1 MTITNTAP
9 RAWHD
14 WLTGSGVALMVASVL
29 VAPMI
34 DIFAKL
40 ATATAPAA
48 EITAGRFIVQTAL
61 MLPFAFMRGRLFSRS
76 LKHAGFHLLRGII
89 LTIGM
94 IAFVLALKSMPVADA
109 IAIFFVE
116 PAILTLMS
124 GIFLREHVGWQKI
137 AACVT
142 GFAGSLLVIQ
152 PSFSEFGL
160 VSLLPVI
167 TAVTVATFLL
177 ITRMLAQVEDPWSMQ
192 FQSSFWALC
201 ACFVVLAL
209 GEGSGSDV
217 FDPVMPD
224 GTTLLYMAGVGVAAT
239 VSGILGAYAYRAAPA
254 SVLAPLQY
262 LEIVSASIAAY
273 LVFGDFP
280 GALKWLGIAVII
292 ASGVFIIFQGAAKTP
307 PGPGPAI

>member
-1 MTITNTAP
+1 MTTDTAP

-40 ATATAPAA
+40 ATATAPVA
-48 EITAGRFIVQTAL
+48 EITAGRFVVQTAL
-61 MLPFAFMRGRLFSRS
+61 MLPFALARGRLFSRS
-76 LKHAGFHLLRGII
+76 LRHAMFHVLRGVI

-124 GIFLREHVGWQKI
+124 GIFLREHIGWQKV
-137 AACVT
+137 AACAA

-152 PSFSEFGL
+152 PSFAEFGL
-160 VSLLPVI
+160 ISLLPVI
-167 TAVTVATFLL
+167 TAITVATFILL
-177 ITRMLAQVEDPWSMQ
+177 TRMLSQVEDPWSMQ

-201 ACFVVLAL
+201 TCIVILSL
-209 GEGSGSDV
+209 GEGSGSDI

-224 GTTLLYMAGVGVAAT
+224 LTTTIYIGGVGVAAT

-262 LEIVSASIAAY
+262 LEIVSAATAAY

-280 GALKWLGIAVII
+280 DALKWLGIFII
-292 ASGVFIIFQGAAKTP
+292 IGSGVFIIFRGVDKTP
-307 PGPGPAI
+307 PGPETAI